1 MTAVANIETS
11 RIAIAPP
18 LRISPCPREMD
29 REYCD
34 HNQAEITLPE
44 HAEIALATIESEAWE
59 VHNTDWNYY
68 SNAIRRE
75 VVAVFLESIAAT
87 PPGPIDFL
95 EIGSACGLSMSL
107 VGTLLKNMNRLGSLV
122 SIDPYFDD
130 GYIEGEGSPMR
141 IIQRVRINA
150 GTLPKARELYSRLG
164 LNVEHLRAPSGPGL
178 KQLVLN
184 DRRFDLI
191 YVDGSHERLN
201 PLIDFGVASLLLRP
215 GGIILVDDHRWRDV
229 TPVKLLCDAHAERI
243 AQCWKVAAYRLPIE
257 NRISSAWR

>member
-1 MTAVANIETS
+1 MPTVATLEAPRSPRTS
-11 RIAIAPP
+11 N
-18 LRISPCPREMD
+18 CPREMD
-29 REYCD
+29 REFCD
-34 HNQAEITLPE
+34 HHQAEIALPE
-44 HAEIALATIESEAWE
+44 HAEAALALVEREAWE

-75 VVAVFLESIAAT
+75 VVGVFLESFAAA

-107 VGTLLKNMNRLGSLV
+107 VGTLLKNSSRLGSLV

-130 GYIEGEGSPMR
+130 GYVEGEGSPMR

-150 GTLPKARELYSRLG
+150 ATLPKARDLYSRLD
-164 LNVEHLRAPSGPGL
+164 LNVEHLRLPSNLGL
-178 KQLVLN
+178 KQLLLT

-201 PLIDFGVASLLLRP
+201 PLIDFAAATLLLRP
-215 GGIILVDDHRWRDV
+215 HGIILIDDHRWRDV
-229 TPVKLLCDAHAERI
+229 TPIKLLCDAHAHRI
-243 AQCWKVAAYRLPIE
+243 AQCWKVAAYRLPSE
-257 NRISSAWR
+257 NHLEPSATRNTKK